1 MRRSPGRISHA
12 EHEEATARVCER
24 ATRTPE
30 PSLRPCVSGIGQGL
44 LEVEVLRL
52 EKAFGKDFQDG
63 RNAPFIERPMSQ
75 GFLPSSAQRWR
86 SPAAGHVSRGRRV
99 QRMLDRGSNVM
110 APYTQ
115 NWPRR
120 PCFLFPCTWP
130 FVDTDR
136 ADACDRRRCL

>member
-75 GFLPSSAQRWR
+75 GFLPSSAQRAV
-86 SPAAGHVSRGRRV
+86 SAAAAHVVTRGRRLQTV
-99 QRMLDRGSNVM
+99 VG
-110 APYTQ
+110 
-115 NWPRR
+115 WPLAI
-120 PCFLFPCTWP
+120 PQKDSHVTP
-130 FVDTDR
+130 VDIT
-136 ADACDRRRCL
+136 